1 MAEILKLR
9 IPITDPAVRSRAL
22 ATLEAGGIVYL
33 PELPFHLTD
42 REQTFLDPAVV
53 NQPRRHTGRARIIL
67 ETDIG
72 KTRRCALGDKAD
84 QSDMEAMVG
93 RFEQWSRAFLN
104 DLLPRYTDALQIG
117 PTTFRPCPRTS
128 AQGLHVDAFFPL
140 PTQGRRVLRL
150 FTNVNPSGLPRVWR
164 VAEEHFDDFS
174 ARWKTRIKR
183 EIPGSGWLLERLRAT
198 KGRRTPYDHV
208 MRQLRNLVKQDADYQ
223 RNAPQRLVEFPSG
236 ATWFTFTDG
245 VLHGAVSGQFAFEQT
260 FFLPVDG
267 MREPGQSPLRTLE
280 RLFHRKLA

>member
-1 MAEILKLR
+1 MVEILELHT
-9 IPITDPAVRSRAL
+9 PPADPETRSRAL
-22 ATLEAGGIVYL
+22 AALESGGIVYL
-33 PELPFHLTD
+33 PQHPFHLTD
-42 REQTFLDPAVV
+42 REQVFLDPAVV
-53 NQPRRHTGRARIIL
+53 NQPRRHTGRARIIV

-72 KTRRCALGDKAD
+72 KTRRCALDDKAD
-84 QSDMEAMVG
+84 QTAMEAMVG
-93 RFEQWSRAFLN
+93 RFEQWSRAFLS
-104 DLLPRYTDALQIG
+104 DLVPRYTDKLEIG
-117 PTTFRPCPRTS
+117 PTTFRPCPRTA

-164 VAEEHFDDFS
+164 VAEEHFEEFS
-174 ARWKTRIKR
+174 ARLKSRIKR
-183 EIPGSGWLLERLRAT
+183 EIPGSGWLLERLHAT

-208 MRQLRNLVKQDADYQ
+208 MRQLRKLAKRDADYQ

-260 FFLPVDG
+260 FFLPVAG
-267 MREPGQSPLRTLE
+267 MREPDRSPLRTLE